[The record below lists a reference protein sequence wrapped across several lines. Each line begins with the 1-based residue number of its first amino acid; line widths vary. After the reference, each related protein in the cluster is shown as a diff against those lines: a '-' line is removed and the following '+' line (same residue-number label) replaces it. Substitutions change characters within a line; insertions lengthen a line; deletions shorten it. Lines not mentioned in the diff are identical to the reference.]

1 MSRVSPGRRRIS
13 ATLIGLVLAVTA
25 AVAFTGS
32 AAAGSTGGVA
42 PAAKGALDCNGFS
55 TIQQTVKASGV
66 CTDVRGFAKENAN
79 TEDRRFYDNGHYIG
93 HDEPDLT
100 FLSNKAGSGND
111 VTWTETLPMDPTA
124 APTVGTPG
132 SDVPHWFE
140 LSVAPWFSMA
150 LCNPNSYPQSACKPN
165 SDSNAPHGNNAG
177 GGSSFLEVQ
186 FYPPGE
192 APFFDNISCDN
203 SHWCA
208 SLHINDLE
216 CTVGFHKCNTACEE
230 PTNFGFIQRDGVP
243 TGPAG
248 PQVATIATNT
258 PNDETLLMNPG
269 DTVKVHIFD
278 APLTGG
284 GHALEVHVDDTTTGQ
299 SGFMQAS
306 AANGF
311 MATKMGNCSGVPFNY
326 EPEYSTAKQGNIIP
340 WAALQTNISTQFE
353 IGHWTPC
360 TTLSDPASNF
370 DDLLSFTAGDE
381 FWLTCHGPYEAEN
394 DSNNPEGFGGD
405 AFCYPAGDEH
415 TALNQFGVFADP
427 NTLTGCLDF
436 LNNDVDFDSTSYFAD
451 WPTGTSPT
459 ATTPGSFVQS
469 APLSQGRKYPQSF
482 FQTTVAL
489 SEPSC
494 GADISGCTVPPAG
507 PGNFYPYWSTITNGN
522 QCSIVFGDV
531 ASGPGVNNYGQFA
544 QY

>member
-1 MSRVSPGRRRIS
+1 
-13 ATLIGLVLAVTA
+13 VT
-25 AVAFTGS
+25 
-32 AAAGSTGGVA
+32 
-42 PAAKGALDCNGFS
+42 
-55 TIQQTVKASGV
+55 
-66 CTDVRGFAKENAN
+66 
-79 TEDRRFYDNGHYIG
+79 
-93 HDEPDLT
+93 
-100 FLSNKAGSGND
+100 
-111 VTWTETLPMDPTA
+111 
-124 APTVGTPG
+124 
-132 SDVPHWFE
+132 HWFE
-140 LSVAPWFSMA
+140 LSIAPWFSMA
-150 LCNPNSYPQSACKPN
+150 LCNKFSYPQAACKPN
-165 SDSNAPHGNNAG
+165 SDSNAPQSLTGHGNQG

-216 CTVGFHKCNTACEE
+216 CTVGFHKCNNACIE
-230 PTNFGFIQRDGVP
+230 PTNFAFIQKDGVP

-248 PQVATIATNT
+248 PQVSTISTFT
-258 PNDETLLMNPG
+258 PNEQTLLMNPG
-269 DTVKVHIFD
+269 DTVKVQIFD
-278 APLTGG
+278 GALDGG
-284 GHALEVHVDDTTTGQ
+284 GHALEVHIDDLTTGA

-311 MATKMGNCSGVPFNY
+311 MATKMGNCKGVPFNY
-326 EPEYSTAKQGNIIP
+326 EPEYNTAARKNIIP

-360 TTLSDPASNF
+360 TSLSDPASNF
-370 DDLLSFTAGDE
+370 DDLISFTAGDE
-381 FWLTCHGPYEAEN
+381 FWLKCNGPYEAED
-394 DSNNPEGFGGD
+394 DSTNPEGFGGD

-436 LNNDVDFDSTSYFAD
+436 LNNDIDFDSTSYWQD
-451 WPTGTSPT
+451 WPTGVAPT
-459 ATTPGSFVQS
+459 ATTPGSFVQK
-469 APLSQGRKYPQSF
+469 APLTNGHTYDQSF

-494 GADISGCTVPPAG
+494 GEDISGCTVPPAG
-507 PGNFYPYWSTITNGN
+507 PGGFYPYWSTITNGN

-531 ASGPGVNNYGQFA
+531 ASGPGVNNFGRFA
-544 QY
+544 QYGADLRPFIGYDQFESSPIPAVCS